1 MDCNKQRPPK
11 WSATKFVESEKDQI
25 KTSWRKLVDG
35 EHLDFGEGTSNKK
48 RMDRLIDELKRSCSE
63 FKRDHRTG
71 MPAGSKKYK
80 WLLQFVTRESK
91 KESGQD
97 QDEDAEQVELES
109 SAMSFRSVQGLHNC
123 DTASGFFRNEDLP
136 PTQHSQIVSFPDTDQ
151 KTNDLTHSI

>member
-1 MDCNKQRPPK
+1 MMDCNKQRSPK
-11 WSATKFVESEKDQI
+11 WSSTKFVGSERDQI
-25 KTSWRKLVDG
+25 RTSWRKLVDG
-35 EHLDFGEGTSNKK
+35 EHLDFGDATTNKK
-48 RMDRLIDELKRSCSE
+48 RMERLIDELKRASPE
-63 FKRDHRTG
+63 FKREHRTG

-97 QDEDAEQVELES
+97 QDEDADQLDLES

-136 PTQHSQIVSFPDTDQ
+136 PT
-151 KTNDLTHSI
+151 